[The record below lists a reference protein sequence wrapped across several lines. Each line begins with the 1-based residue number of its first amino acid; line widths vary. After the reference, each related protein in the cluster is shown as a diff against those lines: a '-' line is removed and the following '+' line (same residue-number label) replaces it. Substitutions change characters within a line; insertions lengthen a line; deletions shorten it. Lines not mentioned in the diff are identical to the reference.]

1 MAHAEARMTGPNGR
15 APGWLVGCGPGSDP
29 VAGIIRGI
37 IEGPDDIA
45 AIECADPQ
53 SVLAGATIYACLK
66 AAADQVPDK
75 AAIIAMQ
82 TGKPNDPARTI
93 SYRQYL
99 ADVRRAANLFAAAS
113 ADCMPVVAMMLPI
126 IPEALVT
133 AWGATCIGR
142 LNPVNPHLEPAMV
155 AAILS
160 SVGATVLVTTRAHG
174 PSAADRLDEIIA
186 QVPSLNRVLLVDAA
200 EGEDDFSAAL
210 AEMQDAEPDAA
221 MVRDPHAICT
231 YLPTGGTTALP
242 KLACLTQRG
251 MALNAWIGGAI
262 MGSAEDEVIGIGMPL
277 FHVGGLIML
286 ALRSG
291 ILGQTALLLTP
302 SGFRDTGVVEH
313 FWEHARRHK
322 MTSLIATP
330 TTAAALLNGK
340 GDSTG
345 HSIRTFTCGGSTV
358 PVDLGRRFPEAFG
371 VHLREVWGA
380 TEFHGFLGCQPNRIE
395 PLIGSVG
402 LRTPWHAVKAV
413 LLDDDNRCLG
423 EAAPGE
429 QGVIV
434 GRGPC
439 VCEGYR
445 DPALDPGFFVEGMP
459 DGARWGS
466 SGDLGRVDAEGYIWI
481 DGRAKDVIIRGG
493 HNIDPKPIEEA
504 LCRHPAV
511 LHAAAVGL
519 PDASKGELP
528 MAYVQFVAGQDVPE
542 SDLLEYCRT
551 QLPERAGQPVTIV
564 AIGAMPLTPVG
575 KIFKPALRKDAMRR
589 VVDAVVRQHCGDDA
603 SWSLDLPDTKGRPR
617 AVVRLNG
624 AHAASVDALEAALG
638 PFQFEAH
645 VECDVADLRRM
656 AR

>member
-1 MAHAEARMTGPNGR
+1 MLQGDPQLSSAVSR
-15 APGWLVGCGPGSDP
+15 APGWLDGHGPG
-29 VAGIIRGI
+29 AGIVRGI
-37 IEGPDDIA
+37 IEGPQDIA
-45 AIECADPQ
+45 AIEQVDPAT
-53 SVLAGATIYACLK
+53 VLAGSTIYDGLK
-66 AAADQVPDK
+66 NVAERLPDK

-82 TGKPNDPARTI
+82 TGRPDDPVRTI
-93 SYRQYL
+93 SYRDYL
-99 ADVRRAANLFAAAS
+99 RDVRRAANMFVDMAAG
-113 ADCMPVVAMMLPI
+113 DTPVVAMMLPV

-133 AWGATCIGR
+133 AWGATAVGR

-160 SVGATVLVTTRAHG
+160 SVGATVLVTTTAHG
-174 PSAADRLDEIIA
+174 PSAADRLDEIKA
-186 QVPSLNRVLLVDAA
+186 QVPSLRRVLLVDG
-200 EGEDDFSAAL
+200 GESNNDFNAAL
-210 AEMQDAEPDAA
+210 AGFSDREPHGAL
-221 MVRDPHAICT
+221 VRDPHAICT

-242 KLACLTQRG
+242 KLARLTHRG

-262 MGSAEDEVIGIGMPL
+262 MGASEDEVIGIGMPL

-286 ALRSG
+286 ALRSA

-302 SGFRDTGVVEH
+302 SGFRDGGVVEH
-313 FWEHARRHK
+313 FWEHARRHT

-371 VHLREVWGA
+371 VNLREVWGA
-380 TEFHGFLGCQPNRIE
+380 TEFHGFLGCQPNGIA

-402 LRTPWHAVKAV
+402 LRTPWHDVKAV
-413 LLDDDNRCLG
+413 LLDDDNRYLR

-439 VCEGYR
+439 VCEGYL
-445 DPALDPGFFVEGMP
+445 DPALDPGFFVEAMP

-466 SGDLGRVDAEGYIWI
+466 SGDLGRVDAQGYIWI

-519 PDASKGELP
+519 PDAAKGELP
-528 MAYVQFVAGQDVPE
+528 MAYVQLVAGHDVPE
-542 SDLLEYCRT
+542 GDLLEYCRAH
-551 QLPERAGQPVTIV
+551 LPERAGQPVSIV
-564 AIGAMPLTPVG
+564 TLPAMPLTPVG

-589 VVDAVVRQHCGDDA
+589 VVDTIVRQHCGEDD
-603 SWSLDLPDTKGRPR
+603 SWSVDLPDTKGRPM
-617 AVVRLNG
+617 AVVRLN
-624 AHAASVDALEAALG
+624 ATQAAKVDALQSALG
-638 PFQFEAH
+638 PFQFDAQ
-645 VECDVADLRRM
+645 VECDHVDLQRA

>member
-1 MAHAEARMTGPNGR
+1 MLHGNARETGSAGR
-15 APGWLVGCGPGSDP
+15 AAGWLDGQGPGT
-29 VAGIIRGI
+29 GIVRGV
-37 IEGPDDIA
+37 IEGPADIA
-45 AIECADPQ
+45 AIEQVEPGA
-53 SVLAGATIYACLK
+53 VLAGSTIYDCLK
-66 AAADQVPDK
+66 YAAEHFADKP
-75 AAIIAMQ
+75 AIVAMR
-82 TGKPNDPARTI
+82 TGNPLDAVRTLT
-93 SYRQYL
+93 YREYL
-99 ADVRRAANLFAAAS
+99 HDVRRAANLFAHAS
-113 ADCMPVVAMMLPI
+113 AGDPPVVAMMLPV
-126 IPEALVT
+126 IPEALIT
-133 AWGATCIGR
+133 AWGATTVGR

-174 PSAADRLDEIIA
+174 ASAADRLDEITA
-186 QVPSLNRVLLVDAA
+186 QVPSLRRVLLVDAA
-200 EGEDDFSAAL
+200 VGEDDFAAAL
-210 AEMQDAEPDAA
+210 QTMPGDRLDVAG
-221 MVRDPHAICT
+221 VRDPDAICT

-242 KLACLTQRG
+242 KLARLTHRG

-262 MGSAEDEVIGIGMPL
+262 MGAADDEVIGIGMPL

-286 ALRSG
+286 ALRSA

-302 SGFRDTGVVEH
+302 SGFRDPGVVEH
-313 FWEHARRHK
+313 FWEHARRHS

-380 TEFHGFLGCQPNRIE
+380 TEFHGFLGCQPNGIE

-402 LRTPWHAVKAV
+402 LRTPWHDVKAV
-413 LLDDDNRCLG
+413 LLDDDNRYLG
-423 EAAPGE
+423 EASPGE

-439 VCEGYR
+439 VCEGY
-445 DPALDPGFFVEGMP
+445 LDPSLDSGFLVDAMP

-466 SGDLGRVDAEGYIWI
+466 SGDLGRVDDQGYIWI

-528 MAYVQFVAGQDVPE
+528 IAYVQFVAGQDVAE
-542 SDLLEYCRT
+542 SDLLDYCRAH
-551 QLPERAGQPVTIV
+551 LPERAGQPVSV
-564 AIGAMPLTPVG
+564 FAIDAMPLTPVG

-589 VVDAVVRQHCGDDA
+589 VVDTVVRQHCGDGA
-603 SWSLDLPDTKGRPR
+603 SWSVDLPDTKGRPT
-617 AVVRLNG
+617 AVVHLDG
-624 AHAASVDALEAALG
+624 AQAAQVDAVQSALR

-645 VECDVADLRRM
+645 VKCDPANLRH
-656 AR
+656 AAG